1 MTGPRA
7 ILRLLTLA
15 MVAFGLVIAG
25 ARTSNAGEER
35 FKVIV
40 HPDNPSDAVSRDFLR
55 DAFLKKKTE
64 WNGETL
70 RPIDLSTKH
79 AVREQ
84 FTREV
89 IRKSP
94 SQLRTYWNQ
103 QVFSGKGVPPP
114 EASSTADV
122 VAYVL
127 ANPGAVGYVPA
138 DASTGKAKVLSL
150 R

>member
-1 MTGPRA
+1 MRTPGR
-7 ILRLLTLA
+7 IIGLLTIVVVVLGLA
-15 MVAFGLVIAG
+15 S
-25 ARTSNAGEER
+25 TSIGGEQR

-55 DAFLKKKTE
+55 SAYLKKETE
-64 WNGETL
+64 WHGKTL
-70 RPIDLSTKH
+70 RPIDLSAKH
-79 AVREQ
+79 GVRDQ
-84 FTREV
+84 FTKEV
-89 IRKSP
+89 IRKTP

-114 EASSTADV
+114 EVAAPSDV
-122 VAYVL
+122 VQYVL

-138 DASTGKAKVLSL
+138 DVDTGKAKVIPL